1 MQKNTIFTAIFGILL
16 SSCSGHEP
24 FLNQTMIDS
33 NLKTYSE
40 DEKNAIFKDLTI
52 VESICFENIEAT
64 KHKQYIATAGGP
76 GARKSTTLERF
87 LEKNASTISN
97 FAYLDP
103 DQRAL
108 KFMAH
113 TYQNKSLNARQV
125 ATQKNYSLIQKG
137 AYEKWRDASN
147 YITATLLEKAFTSG
161 YSVVHGTT
169 STGPALPNLLRKI
182 KAAGYKVTFLLCG
195 SSDQFRRDA
204 INYRLAEQRFYQSTP
219 EDAVTKGLAFPQRMQ
234 FYFEQGDTLFIYWSD
249 SLDHPEQLAATCTD
263 GTVAIV
269 NASAYENF
277 VQKYEQ
283 DRAYLLTHQNIALES
298 WDTII
303 KSYQHRFKK

>member
-1 MQKNTIFTAIFGILL
+1 MLGFLL
-16 SSCSGHEP
+16 SSCSGHQS
-24 FLNQTMIDS
+24 FLDQTIIDS
-33 NLKTYSE
+33 NLKTYSA
-40 DEKNAIFKDLTI
+40 DEKQAIFKDLAI
-52 VESICFENIEAT
+52 VESICFEGVTASQT
-64 KHKQYIATAGGP
+64 KQYIDSAGGP

-87 LEKNASTISN
+87 LAQEAASLSN

-113 TYQNKSLNARQV
+113 TYQNKSLNARQI
-125 ATQKNYSLIQKG
+125 ATQTDYSLIQKS

-147 YITATLLEKAFTSG
+147 YITATLLEKAFRSG

-169 STGPALPNLLRKI
+169 STGPALPDLLKKI

-234 FYFEQGDTLFIYWSD
+234 FYFEQGDTLMAYWSN
-249 SLDHPEQLAATCTD
+249 SLNHSEQLAATFID
-263 GTVAIV
+263 GTLTILDKV
-269 NASAYENF
+269 AYENF
-277 VQKYEQ
+277 VQKYEA
-283 DRAYLLTHQNIALES
+283 DRAYLAIQQNLNLLPWEEIIAA
-298 WDTII
+298 
-303 KSYQHRFKK
+303 YQHRFKK

>member
-1 MQKNTIFTAIFGILL
+1 
-16 SSCSGHEP
+16 
-24 FLNQTMIDS
+24 MIDN
-33 NLKTYSE
+33 NLKTYSAE
-40 DEKNAIFKDLTI
+40 ERAAIAKDLAI
-52 VESICFENIEAT
+52 VESICFDGVVPS
-64 KHKQYIATAGGP
+64 KQKQYIATAGGP

-87 LEKNASTISN
+87 LAQKSGSLGS

-113 TYQNKSLNARQV
+113 TYQNKSLNALQV
-125 ATQKNYSLIQKG
+125 ATGTDYSLIQKN

-147 YITATLLEKAFTSG
+147 YITATLLEKAFTRG

-169 STGPALPNLLRKI
+169 STGPALPDLLKKI

-219 EDAVTKGLAFPQRMQ
+219 EDAVTKGLMFPQRMQ
-234 FYFEQGDTLFIYWSD
+234 FYFEQGDTLMAYWSD
-249 SLDHPEQLAATCTD
+249 SLDHQEQLAATFID
-263 GTVAIV
+263 GTVNIGNEA
-269 NASAYENF
+269 AYENF

-283 DRAYLLTHQNIALES
+283 DRNYLLKSQNLTLLPWEDLVA
-298 WDTII
+298 
-303 KSYQHRFKK
+303 SYQRRYNK